1 MRIIIVVVYCFF
13 FSLDGYFIVMNFS
26 DWREVVVVVNGMLL
40 WFKMLG
46 VKMENIVSKYV
57 FFYCFVY

>member
-26 DWREVVVVVNGMLL
+26 DWREVVVVVKGMLL